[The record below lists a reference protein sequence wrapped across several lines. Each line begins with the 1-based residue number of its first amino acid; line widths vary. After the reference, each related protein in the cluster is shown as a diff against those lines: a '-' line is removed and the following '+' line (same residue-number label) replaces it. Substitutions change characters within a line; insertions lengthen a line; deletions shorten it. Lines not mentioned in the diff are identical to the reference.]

1 MAQDEVGKKGKKWV
15 AMSVKRLV
23 QQRVV
28 LSEIDLGKMTVAR
41 LEIEVAAWMENSS
54 VLEMV
59 AWRVSKM
66 VALWVYSKDK
76 IEVAM
81 KAVWLVNDVVDW

>member
-23 QQRVV
+23 QRRVV
-28 LSEIDLGKMTVAR
+28 LWEIDLGKMTVAR

-76 IEVAM
+76 IEVVM
-81 KAVWLVNDVVDW
+81 KAVWLVNDIVDW

>member
-1 MAQDEVGKKGKKWV
+1 
-15 AMSVKRLV
+15 MSVKRLV

-28 LSEIDLGKMTVAR
+28 LWEIDLGKMTVAR

-59 AWRVSKM
+59 AWMVSKM

-76 IEVAM
+76 IEVVM
-81 KAVWLVNDVVDW
+81 KAVWLVNDIVDW

>member
-28 LSEIDLGKMTVAR
+28 LWEIDLGKMTVAR

-76 IEVAM
+76 IEVVM
-81 KAVWLVNDVVDW
+81 KAVWLVNDIVDW

>member
-1 MAQDEVGKKGKKWV
+1 
-15 AMSVKRLV
+15 
-23 QQRVV
+23 
-28 LSEIDLGKMTVAR
+28 MTVAR

-59 AWRVSKM
+59 AWMVSKM

-76 IEVAM
+76 IEVVM
-81 KAVWLVNDVVDW
+81 KAVWLVNDIVDW